1 MKETYA
7 QRKRLIHLEMEEV
20 IYPLQSETFLESC
33 QTSKIER
40 FSRLVK
46 KFQPL
51 TILEKCS
58 ILDAWQVSEYITD
71 NGNDRPAKFNSIF
84 E

>member
-1 MKETYA
+1 
-7 QRKRLIHLEMEEV
+7 MEEV
-20 IYPLQSETFLESC
+20 IYPLQLETFLESC
-33 QTSKIER
+33 QISKIER
-40 FSRLVK
+40 SSRLVK

>member
-1 MKETYA
+1 MQETYA
-7 QRKRLIHLEMEEV
+7 QCKRLIHLEMEEV
-20 IYPLQSETFLESC
+20 IYPLQLETFLESC
-33 QTSKIER
+33 QISKIER
-40 FSRLVK
+40 SSRLVK

-58 ILDAWQVSEYITD
+58 TLDAWQVSEYITD